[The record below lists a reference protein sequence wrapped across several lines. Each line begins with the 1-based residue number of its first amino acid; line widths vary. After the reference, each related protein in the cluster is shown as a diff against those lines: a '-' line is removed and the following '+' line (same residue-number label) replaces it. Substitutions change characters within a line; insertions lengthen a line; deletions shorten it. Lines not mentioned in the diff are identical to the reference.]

1 MVVGITGSIA
11 TGKSLVTNYLIEHHY
26 KVIDCDL
33 ISHQVLELDVVLNEI
48 SKHFPNVIQEN
59 KVNRQA
65 LGYIIFYDSLKQE
78 ELEKI
83 VMPYIVAEI
92 KKQITNDSLIFLD
105 APTLLENDLLYL
117 VDKLIVVKV
126 EQEIQIQRL
135 MARDN
140 ISKQYA
146 IKKIAS
152 QWPLEKKLTYAN
164 YVIDNSY
171 SIENTYEQIHNIL
184 CKIKESTNET

>member
-1 MVVGITGSIA
+1 MVIGITGSIA

-33 ISHQVLELDVVLNEI
+33 ISHQVLELDIVLNEI
-48 SKHFPNVIQEN
+48 SKHFPSVIQDN

-65 LGYIIFYDSLKQE
+65 LGYIIFHDPLKKK

-92 KKQITNDSLIFLD
+92 KKQITNDALIFLD
-105 APTLLENDLLYL
+105 APTLLENGLLYL

-140 ISKQYA
+140 ITKQYA

-171 SIENTYEQIHNIL
+171 SIEKTYEQIHNIL

>member
-140 ISKQYA
+140 ILKQYA